1 MEFERLWPRTEGID
15 TMSGL
20 KLMALDGEDLSIIS
34 THMQDSVFKL
44 KDVSFDRKHGQ
55 FVLSANRFVWEHTTK
70 KGQSPERCRSVLAL
84 KRVGNVRSY
93 GFNRDNK
100 DQVLSLLAVQF
111 TQNGEGPDG
120 TVELTLSG
128 GGAIALDV
136 ECIEAQLADV
146 SGGWETA
153 SQPQHSLD

>member
-1 MEFERLWPRTEGID
+1 
-15 TMSGL
+15 MSGL

-44 KDVSFDRKHGQ
+44 KDASFDRKHGQ
-55 FVLSANRFVWEHTTK
+55 FLLSANRFVWENGSK
-70 KGQSPERCRSVLAL
+70 KSQPKERCRSVFAL
-84 KRVGNVRSY
+84 KRVGTVRSY
-93 GFNRDNK
+93 GFDRDNK
-100 DQVLSLLAVQF
+100 EQVLSLLAVQF
-111 TQNGEGPDG
+111 KQNGEGPDG

-153 SQPQHSLD
+153 SKPHHPED

>member
-1 MEFERLWPRTEGID
+1 
-15 TMSGL
+15 MSGL
-20 KLMALDGEDLSIIS
+20 KLMALDGEDLSVIS

-44 KDVSFDRKHGQ
+44 KDVSFDPKHGH
-55 FVLSANRFVWEHTTK
+55 FLLSANRFVWENGDK
-70 KGQSPERCRSVLAL
+70 KGHSPERRRTVFAL
-84 KRVGNVRSY
+84 KRVGNARSH

-100 DQVLSLLAVQF
+100 EQVLSLLALRF

-136 ECIEAQLADV
+136 ECIEAQLTDV
-146 SGGWETA
+146 SGGWDTA
-153 SQPQHSLD
+153 SKPHHPEDQP

>member
-1 MEFERLWPRTEGID
+1 
-15 TMSGL
+15 MSGL

-44 KDVSFDRKHGQ
+44 KDASFDRRSGQ
-55 FVLSANRFVWEHTTK
+55 FLVSANRFVWESVSR
-70 KGQSPERCRSVLAL
+70 KGQSPERCRSVLAV

-93 GFNRDNK
+93 GFDRDNK
-100 DQVLSLLAVQF
+100 EQVLSLLAIRF
-111 TQNGEGPDG
+111 TQNGEGPEG

-136 ECIEAQLADV
+136 ECIETQLTDV
-146 SGGWETA
+146 SGGWETV
-153 SQPQHSLD
+153 SKPQHPQD